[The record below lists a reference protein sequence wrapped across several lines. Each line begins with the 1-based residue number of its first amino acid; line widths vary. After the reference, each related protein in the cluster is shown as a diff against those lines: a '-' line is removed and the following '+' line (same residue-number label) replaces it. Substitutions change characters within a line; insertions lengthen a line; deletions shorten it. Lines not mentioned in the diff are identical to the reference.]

1 MVKHLGEKKMNAKIG
16 DCFLVQSGANK
27 SGTGRQLA
35 IVVKRTPKNAYCYKL
50 SIRQGLKLVAE
61 NYKLTPSRIIKKLA
75 LDSVDGV
82 DAETRKWIGDL
93 KILHK
98 KLMSDPR
105 VVE

>member
-1 MVKHLGEKKMNAKIG
+1 MNAKIG
-16 DCFLVQSGANK
+16 DCYLVQSGANK

-35 IVVKRTPKNAYCYKL
+35 IVVKRTPKHAYCYKL

-75 LDSVDGV
+75 LDSVEGL
-82 DAETRKWIGDL
+82 DAETSKWIGDL
-93 KILHK
+93 KILHS
-98 KLMSDPR
+98 KLMSDSR

>member
-1 MVKHLGEKKMNAKIG
+1 MNAKIG
-16 DCFLVQSGANK
+16 DCFLVRSGANK

-50 SIRQGLKLVAE
+50 SIRQGFKLVAE
-61 NYKLTPSRIIKKLA
+61 NYKLDPSRIIKKVA
-75 LDSVDGV
+75 LDSCCVDS
-82 DAETRKWIGDL
+82 ETSKWIGDL

>member
-1 MVKHLGEKKMNAKIG
+1 MNAKIG
-16 DCFLVQSGANK
+16 DCFLVRSGTNK

-75 LDSVDGV
+75 LDSVEGL
-82 DAETRKWIGDL
+82 DAETSKWIGDL
-93 KILHK
+93 KILHS

>member
-1 MVKHLGEKKMNAKIG
+1 MNAKIG
-16 DCFLVQSGANK
+16 DCYLVQSGANS

-35 IVVKRTPKNAYCYKL
+35 IVVKRTKKNAYCYKL
-50 SIRQGLKLVAE
+50 SIRQGLKLVAD
-61 NYKLTPSRIIKKLA
+61 NYKLESSRIIKKVA
-75 LDSVDGV
+75 LDSCCVDS
-82 DAETRKWIGDL
+82 ETSKWIGDL

>member
-1 MVKHLGEKKMNAKIG
+1 MNAKIG
-16 DCFLVQSGANK
+16 DCFLVRSGANK

-35 IVVKRTPKNAYCYKL
+35 IVVKRTPKHAYCYKL

-75 LDSVDGV
+75 LDSVEGL
-82 DAETRKWIGDL
+82 DAETSKWIGDL
-93 KILHK
+93 KILHS
-98 KLMSDPR
+98 KLMSDSR

>member
-1 MVKHLGEKKMNAKIG
+1 MNAKIG
-16 DCFLVQSGANK
+16 DWALVRSGANK

-35 IVVKRTPKNAYCYKL
+35 IVVKRTPKHAYCYKL

-75 LDSVDGV
+75 LDSVEGL
-82 DAETRKWIGDL
+82 DAETSKWIGDL
-93 KILHK
+93 KILHS
-98 KLMSDPR
+98 KLMSDSR

>member
-1 MVKHLGEKKMNAKIG
+1 MNAKIG
-16 DCFLVQSGANK
+16 DCFLVESGANK

-50 SIRQGLKLVAE
+50 SIRQGLKLVAD
-61 NYKLTPSRIIKKLA
+61 NYKLDKSRIIKKLA
-75 LDSVDGV
+75 LGCVDGL
-82 DAETRKWIGDL
+82 DSETSKWIGDL

>member
-1 MVKHLGEKKMNAKIG
+1 MNAKIG
-16 DCFLVQSGANK
+16 DCYLVQSGANGSSTVGK
-27 SGTGRQLA
+27 QLA

-61 NYKLTPSRIIKKLA
+61 NYKLDPSRIIKKVA

-82 DAETRKWIGDL
+82 DAETSKWVRDL
-93 KILHK
+93 KILHS